1 MLTNLPKNN
10 YVQKVSSLSK
20 AECYC
25 YAQYL
30 FNLFT
35 KASID
40 EKHYRDYADT
50 ILDIA
55 LEIGAQDTLDAFLAK
70 ENNRLQ
76 EANRLGSD
84 DEVYKVFGLPN
95 DCSDTELRFYR
106 CVQYGNPDFLI
117 RILKNVILKK
127 TSRISSYMKDLKK
140 VSFINT
146 HFDFTEQELQVLLY
160 LYRLNTWA
168 YFKPRLN
175 KTGIKDAAVL
185 FQYLTGFNAQQFT
198 TALRI
203 DKKLRQYGFTNAD
216 GLMARELLKCI
227 AEQNM
232 DAFFSDL
239 MPATPCNEAWNLSDY
254 PIPNHV
260 SSLMTSLLSGD
271 APVSLLFYGPHDSGK
286 TEYCKSLVKAAG
298 KKLFIF
304 KGEDES
310 SNPDATLAKLKNL
323 LEIKQSDSIIIVD
336 DADCLFRT
344 ADDSPAARNASIH
357 TRRLI
362 NKLLDN
368 NKTKVIFIINSTDQM
383 NENTRRRFSFSYGF
397 NQLSEKKLQAATA
410 RKLEGTELP
419 ALVKKRLQ
427 KLFNKYRIPSKSVD
441 TVIRTIQSI
450 GDSSS
455 EVLVKNA
462 ATILQEKSKLMYGA
476 PKIRATVNNAYD
488 ISVLQ
493 TSIDAGRIV
502 SMIENARKFSEK
514 NKCSENGIRMLF
526 YGLSGT
532 GKTEYARYIAEKL
545 GKKILLKR
553 ASDILSRYVGDTEKN
568 IANAFAQAAATD
580 QILLFDEC
588 DSFFSS
594 RENARYE
601 WERNQVNEILTQME
615 EYPGILICTTNLK
628 QILDSATE
636 RRFDI
641 ICEFKP
647 LEKQG
652 IVTLLKKYFCAYK
665 FTDAQISRIESYGTI
680 TPGDF
685 GAVQRSVRFMAQKDI
700 STDYIISE
708 LAARQESK
716 DGAYAGRIGFC
727 A

>member
-76 EANRLGSD
+76 EANRLGLD

-95 DCSDTELRFYR
+95 DCSDTGLRFYR

-271 APVSLLFYGPHDSGK
+271 APVSLLFYG
-286 TEYCKSLVKAAG
+286 
-298 KKLFIF
+298 
-304 KGEDES
+304 
-310 SNPDATLAKLKNL
+310 
-323 LEIKQSDSIIIVD
+323 
-336 DADCLFRT
+336 
-344 ADDSPAARNASIH
+344 
-357 TRRLI
+357 
-362 NKLLDN
+362 
-368 NKTKVIFIINSTDQM
+368 
-383 NENTRRRFSFSYGF
+383 
-397 NQLSEKKLQAATA
+397 
-410 RKLEGTELP
+410 
-419 ALVKKRLQ
+419 
-427 KLFNKYRIPSKSVD
+427 
-441 TVIRTIQSI
+441 
-450 GDSSS
+450 
-455 EVLVKNA
+455 
-462 ATILQEKSKLMYGA
+462 
-476 PKIRATVNNAYD
+476 
-488 ISVLQ
+488 
-493 TSIDAGRIV
+493 
-502 SMIENARKFSEK
+502 
-514 NKCSENGIRMLF
+514 
-526 YGLSGT
+526 LSGT

-628 QILDSATE
+628 QILDSATK